1 MVIFVAPV
9 SNCGELALFGIGFSG
24 KPPKYVVADHRLL
37 SVHSSI
43 ARESKWRYIMRAITI
58 DADTGK
64 RVYTRKEVADLVG
77 ASTQS
82 IRLWEDAGA
91 IPASVRD
98 EGGYRYWYEED
109 LEAIKAYASLPRK
122 AKLKK

>member
-1 MVIFVAPV
+1 
-9 SNCGELALFGIGFSG
+9 
-24 KPPKYVVADHRLL
+24 
-37 SVHSSI
+37 
-43 ARESKWRYIMRAITI
+43 MRAITI

-91 IPASVRD
+91 MR
-98 EGGYRYWYEED
+98 
-109 LEAIKAYASLPRK
+109 EAIDTGMRRIWRL
-122 AKLKK
+122 

>member
-1 MVIFVAPV
+1 
-9 SNCGELALFGIGFSG
+9 
-24 KPPKYVVADHRLL
+24 
-37 SVHSSI
+37 
-43 ARESKWRYIMRAITI
+43 MRTITI

-64 RVYTRKEVADLVG
+64 RVYTRKEV
-77 ASTQS
+77 
-82 IRLWEDAGA
+82 EDAGA

>member
-1 MVIFVAPV
+1 
-9 SNCGELALFGIGFSG
+9 
-24 KPPKYVVADHRLL
+24 
-37 SVHSSI
+37 
-43 ARESKWRYIMRAITI
+43 MRAITI

-109 LEAIKAYASLPRK
+109 LERLMPHCREKQNLKSNPKCEESVKALLFLPLILRAI
-122 AKLKK
+122 